1 MEKQGDVLLME
12 YRLLSTDLL
21 LSEIGSVIAN
31 AVDNGRDQLNQN
43 ETEFIIRITKRMV
56 KECRIHL
63 AHIPNLLPE
72 EIPEEIVEE
81 ILKETPIAS
90 TEFTWESR

>member
-1 MEKQGDVLLME
+1 ME

-31 AVDNGRDQLNQN
+31 AVENGQDQLDQN
-43 ETEFIIRITKRMV
+43 DTEFIIGITKRMV

-81 ILKETPIAS
+81 ILKETPTAS
-90 TEFTWESR
+90 TEFTWKKREVYY

>member
-1 MEKQGDVLLME
+1 ME
-12 YRLLSTDLL
+12 YRLLSTDVL

-31 AVDNGRDQLNQN
+31 AVENGQDQLNQN
-43 ETEFIIRITKRMV
+43 DTEFIIRITKRMV

>member
-1 MEKQGDVLLME
+1 ME

-31 AVDNGRDQLNQN
+31 AVDNGQDQLNQN

-63 AHIPNLLPE
+63 SHIPNLLPE
-72 EIPEEIVEE
+72 EIPEEIAEW
-81 ILKETPIAS
+81 IIKETPIAS
-90 TEFTWESR
+90 TDLTWKNREVDY

>member
-1 MEKQGDVLLME
+1 ME
-12 YRLLSTDLL
+12 YRLLSTDVL

-31 AVDNGRDQLNQN
+31 AVENGQDQLNQN
-43 ETEFIIRITKRMV
+43 DTEFIIRITKRMV

-72 EIPEEIVEE
+72 EVPEEIVEE
-81 ILKETPIAS
+81 ILKETPITS
-90 TEFTWESR
+90 TERTWENREVCY

>member
-1 MEKQGDVLLME
+1 ME

-81 ILKETPIAS
+81 ILKETPTAS
-90 TEFTWESR
+90 TEFTWKNREVSY

>member
-1 MEKQGDVLLME
+1 ME
-12 YRLLSTDLL
+12 YRLLSTDVL

-31 AVDNGRDQLNQN
+31 AVENGQDQLNQN
-43 ETEFIIRITKRMV
+43 DTEFIIRITKRMV

-72 EIPEEIVEE
+72 EVPEEIVEE
-81 ILKETPIAS
+81 VLKETPTAS
-90 TEFTWESR
+90 TEFTWKNREMSY

>member
-1 MEKQGDVLLME
+1 ME
-12 YRLLSTDLL
+12 YRLLSTDVL

-72 EIPEEIVEE
+72 EVPEEIVEE

-90 TEFTWESR
+90 TKRTWENREVYY

>member
-1 MEKQGDVLLME
+1 ME
-12 YRLLSTDLL
+12 YRLLSTDVL

-31 AVDNGRDQLNQN
+31 AVENGQDQLNQN
-43 ETEFIIRITKRMV
+43 DTEFIIGITKRMV

-81 ILKETPIAS
+81 VLKETPTAS
-90 TEFTWESR
+90 TKFTWKNREVSY